1 MRTHKY
7 HARRTTRLKPA
18 DELAW
23 QCGVAGLPEPER
35 EYKFHGIRRWRFDI
49 AWPDH
54 DKFAVEVDGGVYI
67 AGRHT
72 RGAGYEADCVKGA
85 AALILGWRVLHVTP
99 GQIHRGL
106 ALAWIQQAIGA
117 TRC

>member
-1 MRTHKY
+1 MRPHRY
-7 HARRTTRLKPA
+7 HARSLTLKPA
-18 DELAW
+18 DALAW

-35 EYKFHGIRRWRFDI
+35 EYRFHQSRRWRFDL
-49 AWPDH
+49 AWPA
-54 DKFAVEVDGGVYI
+54 FLFSVEVDGGVWI
-67 AGRHT
+67 AGRHV

-117 TRC
+117 KERA